1 MEKEEKL
8 QSKVKR
14 RIVVIVLS
22 MLLCMLLIGISVWA
36 AVSQTLTSPSTILI
50 TTDGQA
56 RVGITAS
63 YANGKNDGAL
73 FSEIEEQGTTVSGLE
88 YNQIAQKTADN
99 DSVSQKGP
107 DIVFSAAGEYTY
119 VAYKIEF
126 ANTEASAVNYQIE
139 FTDPDAGNGAYTF
152 NDQVSIYSAAG
163 TDSFTFA
170 QGQTAMSGNLAKS
183 ASTTVYVI
191 VALNTAPES
200 LTTAELDNFN
210 LVVTATVAA

>member
-56 RVGITAS
+56 KVAITAS

-126 ANTEASAVNYQIE
+126 ANTR
-139 FTDPDAGNGAYTF
+139 
-152 NDQVSIYSAAG
+152 SICR
-163 TDSFTFA
+163 
-170 QGQTAMSGNLAKS
+170 
-183 ASTTVYVI
+183 
-191 VALNTAPES
+191 
-200 LTTAELDNFN
+200 
-210 LVVTATVAA
+210 

>member
-63 YANGKNDGAL
+63 YAFGAEDETL
-73 FSEIEEQGTTVSGLE
+73 FSAIEDQDTTVTGLS
-88 YNQIAQKTADN
+88 YTQIIEKTADQN
-99 DSVSQKGP
+99 AQQADGP
-107 DIVFSAAGEYTY
+107 DIVFSASEGYTY
-119 VAYKIEF
+119 AAYKVVF
-126 ANTEASAVNYQIE
+126 ANTEASAVTYEIA
-139 FTDPDAGNGAYTF
+139 FTDDDGEYNF
-152 NDQVSIYSAAG
+152 NSQVTIYSASG
-163 TDSFTFA
+163 TDTFTFA
-170 QGQTAMSGNLAKS
+170 ADQTAMSGRIEQS
-183 ASTTVYVI
+183 ASLTVYVI
-191 VALNTAPES
+191 VALNTDITDLTPAS
-200 LTTAELDNFN
+200 LENFN